1 MYTCFFIYQA
11 TALLC
16 TRALLLFLTLSFI
29 QELAKARS
37 STKLSTLVI
46 CVEKPISFSVFL
58 HGMKLSTVS
67 FLDRS
72 AMSLSVGIVCPI
84 TVKLP

>member
-1 MYTCFFIYQA
+1 MCFFIYQA

-16 TRALLLFLTLSFI
+16 TRALLLILTLSFI

-37 STKLSTLVI
+37 STKHSTVVI
-46 CVEKPISFSVFL
+46 CGEKPLSFSMFL
-58 HGMKLSTVS
+58 HGMKLSTLS

-72 AMSLSVGIVCPI
+72 AIILSIGILCPI
-84 TVKLP
+84 TFKLP

>member
-1 MYTCFFIYQA
+1 MCFFIYQA

-16 TRALLLFLTLSFI
+16 IHVLLLILTLSFI

-37 STKLSTLVI
+37 STKQSTVVI
-46 CVEKPISFSVFL
+46 CSEKPISFSVFL
-58 HGMKLSTVS
+58 HGMKLSTLS

-72 AMSLSVGIVCPI
+72 DMILSVGTVCPI
-84 TVKLP
+84 TVMLP